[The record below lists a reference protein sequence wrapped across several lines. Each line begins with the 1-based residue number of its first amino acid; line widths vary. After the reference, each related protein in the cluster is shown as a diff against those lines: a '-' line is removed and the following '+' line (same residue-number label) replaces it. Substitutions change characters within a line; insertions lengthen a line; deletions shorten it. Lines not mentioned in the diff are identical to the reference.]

1 MWDGRPSLAVT
12 GDPFGPSAPPSTTA
26 LRFATRPRACRAFSY
41 RFPASRSRAR
51 MSRSTFSTLSV
62 SSRRAFAALNTSQ
75 ATPRCY
81 DSRATPVKA
90 PRQGVWHVECSVPE
104 RTRAVARNGSDG
116 WMSAGGAPMRLCRGC
131 NRPAETRSGLCY
143 EHQQWA
149 LRVLAEQSVARFT
162 CGACGW
168 VGHDVEQLASRHFVS
183 LRCGAC
189 RQLELLPASTP
200 GLRSEPGPE
209 DPTDPP
215 TTPRPRR
222 AA

>member
-12 GDPFGPSAPPSTTA
+12 GDPFGPSVPPSTTA
-26 LRFATRPRACRAFSY
+26 VRLATRPRACRAFSY

-62 SSRRAFAALNTSQ
+62 SSRRAFAALKTSQ
-75 ATPRCY
+75 ATLRDY
-81 DSRATPVKA
+81 DTRATPVNA
-90 PRQGVWHVECSVPE
+90 PGQGVWHVGCSVPE

-116 WMSAGGAPMRLCRGC
+116 QMSAGGAPMRLCRGC

-149 LRVLAEQSVARFT
+149 LKVLAEQSVARFT
-162 CGACGW
+162 CGGCGW
-168 VGHDVEQLASRHFVS
+168 VGHDVVPVLGFGYVR

-189 RQLELLPASTP
+189 RQLDLFASTQAP
-200 GLRSEPGPE
+200 RSAPGPE

-215 TTPRPRR
+215 TPPTPRR